1 MERPNFTVQ
10 DPSDQ
15 YNDKPRASTSGVDS
29 QDSTDLPNKRK
40 NANVLKPED
49 APPYYR
55 DPETPIGEG
64 DIKELSTAED
74 IVTTV
79 IHVDD
84 DPTLNPWTF
93 RMFFI
98 GSSLVFVLNT
108 TAPPT
113 SLVFALVGSDS

>member
-1 MERPNFTVQ
+1 MERPNFTVR
-10 DPSDQ
+10 DPPDQ
-15 YNDKPRASTSGVDS
+15 FSEKDSASASGVGSHDS
-29 QDSTDLPNKRK
+29 ADLPTKRK
-40 NANVLKPED
+40 NANPLKQED
-49 APPYYR
+49 VPPYYR

-98 GSSLVFVLNT
+98 G
-108 TAPPT
+108 T
-113 SLVFALVGSDS
+113 SGPFLLKIMISNSTHLCLGGV